1 MVACLNPDE
10 AVGCW
15 PGSFVEGF
23 ARTTMDNSGV
33 ADALHMLV
41 RKPTMLQRH
50 PMLGSCSAEIDF
62 GGNYL
67 CSALNVLPLHW
78 CPAAEPSCGPA

>member
-1 MVACLNPDE
+1 MVVACNPDE

-23 ARTTMDNSGV
+23 ARTSMDNSGV

-50 PMLGSCSAEIDF
+50 PMLGSCSAATGF
-62 GGNYL
+62 GGD
-67 CSALNVLPLHW
+67 
-78 CPAAEPSCGPA
+78 